1 MKRIILG
8 LFALVM
14 IGSFTL
20 TASVPNALALQ
31 IGVPLDQALVYNG
44 GESANLRDYDP
55 ATTYSAGDKLVFSGL
70 VALDPLMN
78 IVPDLAENWEVTGG
92 GTVYTFHIREN
103 AKFHDGRDVTA
114 QDVVFSWERAAS
126 PELQS
131 DTVLTYMGDIVGVH
145 EKYFGEAKTISG
157 LKVIDEKT
165 LQVTID
171 APKPYFLMKLTF
183 PTSFIVDKDNVSI
196 GEEWVRTPNGTGPYK
211 LTEWKSYEYIIYEA
225 NPDFYL
231 GAPSIPY
238 VVYKLYAGSDV
249 RLFETGDVDI
259 AGVGLYDVERMLDP
273 NEPMNGNLVTGVD
286 LCTNYVVFDVTKP
299 PFDDVNVRKAFSMAF
314 DRRRYIDVL
323 YQGLALP
330 AVGLYPPGMPGFDYG
345 LKGLPF
351 DPEQARELLAQSKY
365 GGPEGMPEIIY
376 TNSGVGSYIGGN
388 VAALADMWEHY
399 LGVTIRVENLDFNFY
414 YQQIFSGNHGQIF
427 DGGWCADYP
436 DPENFAD
443 VLFHS
448 DMPQNHGG
456 YSNPELDALLEA
468 ARIEPDVTRRIGMY
482 QEAERIIVDDS
493 PVLFLTHSLSYLLVQ
508 PYVKGFVYTPI
519 SISNERYM
527 WLDGK

>member
-1 MKRIILG
+1 
-8 LFALVM
+8 
-14 IGSFTL
+14 
-20 TASVPNALALQ
+20 
-31 IGVPLDQALVYNG
+31 
-44 GESANLRDYDP
+44 
-55 ATTYSAGDKLVFSGL
+55 
-70 VALDPLMN
+70 
-78 IVPDLAENWEVTGG
+78 
-92 GTVYTFHIREN
+92 
-103 AKFHDGRDVTA
+103 
-114 QDVVFSWERAAS
+114 
-126 PELQS
+126 
-131 DTVLTYMGDIVGVH
+131 
-145 EKYFGEAKTISG
+145 
-157 LKVIDEKT
+157 
-165 LQVTID
+165 
-171 APKPYFLMKLTF
+171 
-183 PTSFIVDKDNVSI
+183 
-196 GEEWVRTPNGTGPYK
+196 
-211 LTEWKSYEYIIYEA
+211 
-225 NPDFYL
+225 
-231 GAPSIPY
+231 PY

-314 DRRRYIDVL
+314 DRQRYIDVL

-345 LKGLPF
+345 LEGLPF